1 MTGEVKYCNLALAQ
15 PSARDMLRAAV
26 AAAAFLLTVG
36 LASCAT
42 YSSQSEWR
50 IQSDVVPVGSLRLAQ
65 VMSVGRRSDV
75 VESPDLYK
83 ILKAS
88 GIEDSDI
95 VDGSIVVARIYCCG
109 GLTEESS
116 SEVHE
121 ARGIYVP
128 RNMHVGVGD
137 IVEMRVG
144 RPPQNGDHGRL
155 NTVTRVVMKRGQDDG
170 SCWWDPR
177 DDRLWLRVIYCSW
190 MPEQGWTKQGGIHPA
205 WFKPST

>member
-1 MTGEVKYCNLALAQ
+1 MIVETKTLHPTFEQ
-15 PSARDMLRAAV
+15 PSTHNVLRAVAV
-26 AAAAFLLTVG
+26 AAAFLLAVG

-75 VESPDLYK
+75 VESPDLYR
-83 ILKAS
+83 ILEAS
-88 GIEDSDI
+88 GIDDSDI
-95 VDGSIVVARIYCCG
+95 VDGSIIVARIYCCG
-109 GLTEESS
+109 GLTEKSS

-128 RNMHVGVGD
+128 RNLHVDVGD

-144 RPPQNGDHGRL
+144 RPPQNGDRGLL
-155 NTVTRVVMKRGQDDG
+155 NSVTRVVMKRGQDDS

-177 DDRLWLRVIYCSW
+177 DDRLWLRILYCSW

-205 WFKPST
+205 WFKPPA

>member
-1 MTGEVKYCNLALAQ
+1 MIAEVKNRHPTVGQRSLHNV
-15 PSARDMLRAAV
+15 LRAAAV
-26 AAAAFLLTVG
+26 AASILVAVG
-36 LASCAT
+36 LTSCAT
-42 YSSQSEWR
+42 YSTQSEWR

-88 GIEDSDI
+88 GIDDSDI
-95 VDGSIVVARIYCCG
+95 VDGNIVVARIYCCG
-109 GLTEESS
+109 GLTEKSS

-128 RNMHVGVGD
+128 RNLHVNVGD

-144 RPPQNGDHGRL
+144 RPPQDGDHGLL

-177 DDRLWLRVIYCSW
+177 DDRLWLRVLYCSW

-205 WFKPST
+205 WYKPPA